1 MKGRFD
7 MKEFYQMTEKDVRL
21 QINGSME
28 PLTEEQIKENR
39 EKYGQMSWQ
48 KERKNPP

>member
-1 MKGRFD
+1 

-39 EKYGQMSWQ
+39 EKYGPNELAGR
-48 KERKNPP
+48 KEKIHLENIS